1 MNNRRGFE
9 VIEDADLVPV
19 FYALHMFEVSAE
31 IELELINH
39 RRRRH
44 FSCSVEIILVR
55 KSSQIKFCT
64 RCSNKT
70 VERFLFICKDLTRQ
84 RE

>member
-31 IELELINH
+31 IEPELINH

-44 FSCSVEIILVR
+44 FSCSIEIILVR
-55 KSSQIKFCT
+55 KSSQIKF
-64 RCSNKT
+64 RAGCSNET
-70 VERFLFICKDLTRQ
+70 VKRFLFICKDQTRQ
-84 RE
+84 KE